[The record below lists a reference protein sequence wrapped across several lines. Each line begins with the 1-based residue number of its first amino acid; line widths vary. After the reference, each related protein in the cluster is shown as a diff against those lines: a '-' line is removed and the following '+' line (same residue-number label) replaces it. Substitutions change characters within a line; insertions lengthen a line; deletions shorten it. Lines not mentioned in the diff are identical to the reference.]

1 MARWMT
7 WLTGAGMALVALVLA
22 HNLVFL
28 ATYGPRYGRALLETG
43 HDAAWT
49 TAFIVA
55 LGLGLALLVAGT
67 WQLRRL
73 SRQARSIGAAAGPR
87 DPGLSA
93 FLAHLGSLWL
103 GLVPATAL
111 LFVLQENVEHL
122 AVGAGLPGLGV
133 LARGGSPLALAVIG
147 AVSFG
152 VALVGALYRWR
163 RDMLVARITSGHGP
177 WRRPTVKPRRPRGI
191 DRRAPLALGGS
202 VAGRAPP
209 LGSRA

>member
-1 MARWMT
+1 MARWMA

-28 ATYGPRYGRALLETG
+28 ATYGPRYGQALVETG

-49 TAFIVA
+49 TAFIIA
-55 LGLGLALLVAGT
+55 LGLGLVLLVAGT

-73 SRQARSIGAAAGPR
+73 SRQARSVGAAAGPR
-87 DPGLSA
+87 DPGPSA
-93 FLAHLGSLWL
+93 FAAHLGRLWL
-103 GLVPATAL
+103 ALVPATAL
-111 LFVLQENVEHL
+111 LFVLQENVEHF
-122 AVGAGLPGLGV
+122 AVGDGLPGLGV
-133 LARGGSPLALAVIG
+133 LARGGSPLALTVIG
-147 AVSFG
+147 AVTFG

-163 RDMLVARITSGHGP
+163 RDTLVARISTGHTP
-177 WRRPTVKPRRPRGI
+177 WRRPTVKQQRPRGT

>member
-1 MARWMT
+1 MAGWMK
-7 WLTGAGMALVALVLA
+7 WLTGAGMALVAHVLA

-28 ATYGPRYGRALLETG
+28 ATYGPRYGQALVETG
-43 HDAAWT
+43 HDTAWT

-73 SRQARSIGAAAGPR
+73 SRQARSVRAAAGPR
-87 DPGLSA
+87 DPGPSA
-93 FLAHLGSLWL
+93 FAAHLGRLWR
-103 GLVPATAL
+103 GLLPATAL
-111 LFVLQENVEHL
+111 LFVLQENAEHL
-122 AVGAGLPGLGV
+122 AVGDGLPGLGV
-133 LARGGSPLALAVIG
+133 LARGGSPLALTVIG
-147 AVSFG
+147 AVTFG

-163 RDMLVARITSGHGP
+163 RDTLVARISTGHGP
-177 WRRPTVKPRRPRGI
+177 WRRPTVKPQRPRGT

>member
-1 MARWMT
+1 MARWMA

-28 ATYGPRYGRALLETG
+28 ATYGPQYGRALVETG

-49 TAFIVA
+49 TAFLIA

-87 DPGLSA
+87 DPGPSA
-93 FLAHLGSLWL
+93 FGAHLGRLWL
-103 GLVPATAL
+103 GLLPATTL

-122 AVGAGLPGLGV
+122 AMGDGLPGLGV
-133 LARGGSPLALAVIG
+133 LVRGGSPLALTVIG
-147 AVSFG
+147 AVTLG

-163 RDMLVARITSGHGP
+163 RDTLVARISTGHTP
-177 WRRPTVKPRRPRGI
+177 WRRPTVKPQRPRGT

>member
-1 MARWMT
+1 MARWMA

-28 ATYGPRYGRALLETG
+28 ATYGPRYGQALVDSG

-49 TAFIVA
+49 TAFISA
-55 LGLGLALLVAGT
+55 LGLGLVLLVAGT

-73 SRQARSIGAAAGPR
+73 SRQARSVGAAAGPR
-87 DPGLSA
+87 DPGASA
-93 FLAHLGSLWL
+93 FAAHLGRLWL
-103 GLVPATAL
+103 GLVPGTAL

-122 AVGAGLPGLGV
+122 AVGDGLPGLGV
-133 LARGGSPLALAVIG
+133 LARGGSPLALTVIG
-147 AVSFG
+147 TVTFG

-163 RDMLVARITSGHGP
+163 RDTLVARISTGHGP
-177 WRRPTVKPRRPRGI
+177 WRRPSVKPRRPRGT